1 MLSSQTATPEQKVS
15 AQNVYQTQIA
25 RNSVYNEI
33 LLTVNNTEHEKQI
46 KQQLKQ
52 NESKQREQEA
62 ARLEE
67 LKKKQRKRK

>member
-46 KQQLKQ
+46 KQ
-52 NESKQREQEA
+52 
-62 ARLEE
+62 
-67 LKKKQRKRK
+67 